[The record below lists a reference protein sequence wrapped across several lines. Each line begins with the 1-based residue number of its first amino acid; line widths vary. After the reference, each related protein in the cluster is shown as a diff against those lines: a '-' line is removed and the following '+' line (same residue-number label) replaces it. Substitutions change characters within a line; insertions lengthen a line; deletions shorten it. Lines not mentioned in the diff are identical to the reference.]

1 MPTYSDAIADGDFT
15 QPQINKPAPKLKN
28 KPQRPKE
35 FWEAEPGEAG
45 TEGWRDDPDDPT
57 AAQLGSIANQ
67 NPDPTPP
74 RKTDATTVVPPANV
88 GTNANVVVPPPQPVP
103 TPQVTSNVTI
113 TPDLPTRSDNPKW
126 TEYTN
131 FVDAVTSNE
140 SKNGAQFI
148 ARVAQLQSSGCNIER
163 LLTAAVGISA
173 EGGEFMEIVKKIAF
187 QGKPFDEANIRHLKI
202 ELGDVLWYVAQACI
216 ALDVSLDEVL
226 GTNVQKLSARY
237 PDGSFDSYFSE
248 HRRIDDL

>member
-67 NPDPTPP
+67 NPNPTPP
-74 RKTDATTVVPPANV
+74 RATDPTSVQ
-88 GTNANVVVPPPQPVP
+88 PQQAPVQSQQP
-103 TPQVTSNVTI
+103 VTI
-113 TPDLPTRSDNPKW
+113 TPEVPTPDIKPSTARVDNPKW
-126 TEYTN
+126 TEYLT
-131 FVDAVTSNE
+131 FVDAVTSDE
-140 SKNGAQFI
+140 SKIASQFI
-148 ARVAQLQSSGCNIER
+148 SRVAQLQGSGCSIER

-173 EGGEFMEIVKKIAF
+173 EGGEFLEIVKKIAF
-187 QGKPFDEANIRHLKI
+187 QGKPYDEASINHLKI
-202 ELGDVLWYVAQACI
+202 ELGDVLWYVAQACM
-216 ALDVSLDEVL
+216 ALDVSLDDVIAR
-226 GTNVQKLSARY
+226 NVQKLAARY
-237 PDGSFDSYFSE
+237 PEGHFKSYFSE
-248 HRRIDDL
+248 NRRIDDL

>member
-74 RKTDATTVVPPANV
+74 RATDPTSVQPQQSPVQSQPP
-88 GTNANVVVPPPQPVP
+88 
-103 TPQVTSNVTI
+103 VTI
-113 TPDLPTRSDNPKW
+113 TPEVPAPDIKPPTARVDNPKW
-126 TEYTN
+126 TEYLT
-131 FVDAVTSNE
+131 FVDAVTSDE
-140 SKNGAQFI
+140 SKIASQFI
-148 ARVAQLQSSGCNIER
+148 SRVAQLQGSGCSIER
-163 LLTAAVGISA
+163 LLNAAVGISA
-173 EGGEFMEIVKKIAF
+173 EGGEFLEIVKKIAF
-187 QGKPFDEANIRHLKI
+187 QGKPYDEANREHLKI
-202 ELGDVLWYVAQACI
+202 ELGDVLWYVAQACM
-216 ALDVSLDEVL
+216 ALDVSLDDVIAQNI
-226 GTNVQKLSARY
+226 TKLAARY
-237 PDGSFDSYFSE
+237 PEGHFNSFFSE
-248 HRRIDDL
+248 NRRIDDL